1 MPDLIGIEKYSINHI
16 NRLNNMSGRLAL
28 GYTLSTKDLFRS
40 FPTNKLKL
48 TYKQHAAIRNKNG
61 RRVLMVE
68 VFSACIALVLDD
80 IIENNVIF
88 QLPTKSKKSEIRM
101 KRYEGDKFVECRK
114 HGKFSKVNF
123 LTSNF
128 TGYQLEL
135 WLQTAG
141 VMRSKPI
148 YLNGKRKDR
157 ITELTNQGK
166 SYY

>member
-1 MPDLIGIEKYSINHI
+1 MDK
-16 NRLNNMSGRLAL
+16 RLAL
-28 GYTLSTKDLFRS
+28 GYALSTKDLFRN
-40 FPTNKLKL
+40 FPTDKLKL

-68 VFSACIALVLDD
+68 VFSACISLVLDD

-101 KRYEGDKFVECRK
+101 KKYTGEDFINCRK

>member
-1 MPDLIGIEKYSINHI
+1 
-16 NRLNNMSGRLAL
+16 
-28 GYTLSTKDLFRS
+28 
-40 FPTNKLKL
+40 
-48 TYKQHAAIRNKNG
+48 
-61 RRVLMVE
+61 MVE

-101 KRYEGDKFVECRK
+101 KRYEGDKFIECRK
-114 HGKFSKVNF
+114 HGKFSNVNF